1 VRGAPQTKQALPES
15 TRKVKRAAGGGAVC
29 LASGADLVPEQPG
42 EQGVKPERVPRALDR
57 YCGRCLQ
64 VHVELLHGVAVMA
77 QAVPPQLPCRRVQH
91 CHAVVSRMQVHLKSI
106 VITWSSSPSHGV
118 GPTTVSPCG
127 RWMLAIKRGRHTVDT
142 PCRQPSYSCV
152 MRTVT
157 TPPSSK
163 KILAHL
169 PLESG
174 RSPGFAKTRGRHRCA
189 LAPPKEGYSQTI
201 SVEVANTC
209 HRPTRKE
216 LVTVAASRPRPA
228 KSVS

>member
-1 VRGAPQTKQALPES
+1 MMRNPKWYQSATESTRVPTTNRECRHRILCRVAHSKYLLLVRSATDSPSRCRCGDRYLPTVRGAPQTKQALPES

-29 LASGADLVPEQPG
+29 LASGGDLVLQQPG

-127 RWMLAIKRGRHTVDT
+127 RWMLAIKRGRHMALLPFTGE
-142 PCRQPSYSCV
+142 
-152 MRTVT
+152 
-157 TPPSSK
+157 
-163 KILAHL
+163 HL
-169 PLESG
+169 RVSG
-174 RSPGFAKTRGRHRCA
+174 MVLR
-189 LAPPKEGYSQTI
+189 
-201 SVEVANTC
+201 
-209 HRPTRKE
+209 
-216 LVTVAASRPRPA
+216 
-228 KSVS
+228 